1 MDPTPPPHLRA
12 SVRPPPRARSFVN
25 DEGFMV
31 TEDRWEDVE
40 GTSAS
45 ESKKAS
51 SPKKAKAA
59 AGSDEP
65 AKKKATSQG
74 SMFSFFKK
82 K

>member
-1 MDPTPPPHLRA
+1 
-12 SVRPPPRARSFVN
+12 
-25 DEGFMV
+25 MV